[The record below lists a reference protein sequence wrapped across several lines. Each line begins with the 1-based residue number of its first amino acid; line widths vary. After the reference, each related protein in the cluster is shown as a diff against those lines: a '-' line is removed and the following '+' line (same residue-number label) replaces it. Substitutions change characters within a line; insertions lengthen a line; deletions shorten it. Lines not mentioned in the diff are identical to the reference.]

1 MRLIRITNG
10 SPNHLLQVM
19 TRAICFSKMRRM
31 WKVKSDL
38 LGEFNM
44 ESLLDHDAWY
54 TFRTLMLYI
63 LGRFTV
69 LSSTKHLDASVPV
82 QRQAQTLTALQQK
95 PTIEQTLRLSS
106 TWKVSRSTIYS
117 LAPFLHGLP

>member
-1 MRLIRITNG
+1 
-10 SPNHLLQVM
+10 
-19 TRAICFSKMRRM
+19 M

-69 LSSTKHLDASVPV
+69 LSSTKHLDASVPA
-82 QRQAQTLTALQQK
+82 QRQAETLTALQQK